1 MVQLSS
7 LCASALLFFAVAA
20 TSNKVSQPA
29 TEEAVLGS
37 FTPQGCWKDVV
48 LSKDALN
55 KQVSFK
61 ASNISSSGCG
71 SRCLDNNQ
79 PVFAMSGES
88 CYCANKYP
96 NEGGL
101 VDNSQCNFPC
111 KGNATEACGNKG
123 QTRFSV
129 WNTGIQVAVPYLD
142 KKAKSS
148 TTKKPASSATGT
160 PTSKKSVK
168 KTTATPASS
177 FITTPTSSVES
188 TTTET
193 ETSTTATSTTSNA
206 SSASASA
213 QPSNAVS
220 KNMASAGVAILVA
233 ALAM

>member
-7 LCASALLFFAVAA
+7 LCASALLFVAVAA
-20 TSNKVSQPA
+20 TNKVTQLPK
-29 TEEAVLGS
+29 EQAVLGS

-48 LSKDALN
+48 LSKDAMN
-55 KQVSFK
+55 KQVTFK
-61 ASNISSSGCG
+61 ASNLSSSGCG

-79 PVFAMSGES
+79 PVFAMAGES

-96 NEGGL
+96 SEGGL

-111 KGNATEACGNKG
+111 KANATEACGNKG

-142 KKAKSS
+142 KKSNSSS
-148 TTKKPASSATGT
+148 TKKSTSSATGT

-168 KTTATPASS
+168 KTTTPASS
-177 FITTPTSSVES
+177 SYATPTSSVES

-193 ETSTTATSTTSNA
+193 ETSTTATSA
-206 SSASASA
+206 STASTAAA

-220 KNMASAGVAILVA
+220 KNMAGVGVAILAA

>member
-1 MVQLSS
+1 M
-7 LCASALLFFAVAA
+7 
-20 TSNKVSQPA
+20 
-29 TEEAVLGS
+29 LGS

-48 LSKDALN
+48 LSKDAMN
-55 KQVSFK
+55 KQVTFK

-79 PVFAMSGES
+79 PVFAMAGES

-96 NEGGL
+96 SEGGL

-111 KGNATEACGNKG
+111 KANATEACGNKG

-129 WNTGIQVAVPYLD
+129 WNTGIQVEVPYLD
-142 KKAKSS
+142 KKAKNS
-148 TTKKPASSATGT
+148 TSKSSAIGT

-168 KTTATPASS
+168 KTTTPASS
-177 FITTPTSSVES
+177 SEATPTSGIES

-193 ETSTTATSTTSNA
+193 EASTTTI
-206 SSASASA
+206 SASTASTAAA

-220 KNMASAGVAILVA
+220 KNMAGAGVAILAA
-233 ALAM
+233 ALAL

>member
-7 LCASALLFFAVAA
+7 LCASALLFVAVAA
-20 TSNKVSQPA
+20 TSNKVTQPA
-29 TEEAVLGS
+29 KEQAVLGS

-48 LSKDALN
+48 LSKDAMN
-55 KQVSFK
+55 KQVTFK

-79 PVFAMSGES
+79 PVFAMAGES

-96 NEGGL
+96 GEGGL

-111 KGNATEACGNKG
+111 KANATEACGNKG

-148 TTKKPASSATGT
+148 TTKNSTSSATGT

-168 KTTATPASS
+168 KTSTPASS
-177 FITTPTSSVES
+177 SDATPTSSVES

-193 ETSTTATSTTSNA
+193 ETSTTA
-206 SSASASA
+206 ASASTASTAAA

-220 KNMASAGVAILVA
+220 KNMAGAGVAILAA
-233 ALAM
+233 ALAL